1 MIEMAEVKPMVD
13 RAKESINLI
22 KQIRDLGIEETE
34 PPYLEIKK
42 HLNQWI
48 KSEEKRI
55 IEHDIEFARYGRK
68 GKLTLPWKNTKSC
81 EFFLKKPYAS

>member
-1 MIEMAEVKPMVD
+1 MADIIKPMAD
-13 RAKESINLI
+13 RVKESINLI

-42 HLNQWI
+42 HLNEWI
-48 KSEEKRI
+48 KSDKKHI
-55 IEHDIEFARYGRK
+55 QEHDIEFARYGRK

>member
-1 MIEMAEVKPMVD
+1 MEVKSMAD

-42 HLNQWI
+42 YLNEWI
-48 KSEEKRI
+48 RSDEKLI
-55 IEHDIEFARYGRK
+55 VEYDIEFARYGRK
-68 GKLTLPWKNTKSC
+68 GKLTLPWKKGRTC
-81 EFFLKKPYAS
+81 EFLLKKPFVS